1 MKARQF
7 GQNRLEST
15 FSFYWRRMFRLIATI
30 GRRMYTQESELRQE
44 IVAIGKLMYE
54 KGWVAAND
62 GNISVRL
69 DSSRVLCT
77 PTRVSKGMMTPADM
91 IVVDLSGRKLAGERE
106 CTSEIAMH
114 LTIYSL
120 RPDVISVVHAH
131 PPVATGFAVAGR
143 ALDQALLPEVV
154 VSLGSIPL
162 APYGLPGTPALSQAI
177 LPYVSGYDALLLANH
192 GAVAYGPSLREAFF
206 KLETLEHFARIA
218 LIAEMLGGAKVLP
231 RRDVEKLFDS
241 RGRYGV
247 SSPTVMAPG
256 APVVAEDLHGYSN
269 GKIEV
274 SREELAGLIDEAL
287 RLRGVVTR
295 G

>member
-1 MKARQF
+1 M
-7 GQNRLEST
+7 L
-15 FSFYWRRMFRLIATI
+15 
-30 GRRMYTQESELRQE
+30 TQESELRRE
-44 IVAIGKLMYE
+44 FVEIGKLMYQ

-69 DSSRVLCT
+69 QDGHVLCT
-77 PTRVSKGMMTPADM
+77 PTRISKGMMRPDDM
-91 IVVDLSGRKLAGERE
+91 IVVDLAGKKIAGERD

-114 LTIYSL
+114 LTIYSM
-120 RPDVISVVHAH
+120 RPDVMSVVHAH

-177 LPYVSGYDALLLANH
+177 LPYVPSYDALLLANH
-192 GAVAYGPSLREAFF
+192 GAVAYGPSLHEAFF

-218 LIAEMLGGAKVLP
+218 LIAEMLGGARILP
-231 RRDVEKLFDS
+231 KREVERLFDS

-247 SSPTVMAPG
+247 TSPTAMEPG
-256 APVVAEDLHGYSN
+256 APVVAEDRAGRRHPGTE
-269 GKIEV
+269 I
-274 SREELAGLIDEAL
+274 SREEISTLIDEAL
-287 RLRGVVTR
+287 RLRGVLSQ

>member
-1 MKARQF
+1 MFAQETE
-7 GQNRLEST
+7 L
-15 FSFYWRRMFRLIATI
+15 RREMVEI
-30 GRRMYTQESELRQE
+30 GR
-44 IVAIGKLMYE
+44 LMYE

-62 GNISVRL
+62 GNLSVRL
-69 DSSRVLCT
+69 DERRVLCT
-77 PTRVSKGMMTPADM
+77 PTRVSKGMMSPGDM
-91 IVVDLSGRKLAGERE
+91 VVVDLNGQKLSGERE

-120 RPDVISVVHAH
+120 RADVASVVHAH

-177 LPYVSGYDALLLANH
+177 LPYVPDYDAILLANH
-192 GAVAYGPSLREAFF
+192 GAVACGPSLREAFF
-206 KLETLEHFARIA
+206 KLETVEHFARIA
-218 LIAEMLGGAKVLP
+218 LIAEMLGGPKILP
-231 RRDVEKLFDS
+231 RREVEKLFDS

-247 SSPTVMAPG
+247 APGTPMQPG
-256 APVVAEDLHGYSN
+256 APVVAEDRN
-269 GKIEV
+269 GHRNGGIEI
-274 SREELAGLIDEAL
+274 SRAELAGLIDEAL
-287 RLRGVVTR
+287 RLRGVAPR

>member
-1 MKARQF
+1 MYRQDH
-7 GQNRLEST
+7 
-15 FSFYWRRMFRLIATI
+15 
-30 GRRMYTQESELRQE
+30 ELRQQ
-44 IVAIGKLMYE
+44 IVDVGKLMYD

-69 DSSRVLCT
+69 DDGHVLCT
-77 PTRVSKGMMTPADM
+77 PTRISKGMMSPEDM
-91 IVVDLSGRKLAGERE
+91 IIVDIGGKKVSGERD

-120 RPDVISVVHAH
+120 RPDVGSVVHAH
-131 PPVATGFAVAGR
+131 PPVSTGFAVAGR

-177 LPYVSGYDALLLANH
+177 LPYVPGYDALLLANH
-192 GAVAYGPSLREAFF
+192 GAVAYGPSLRDAFF

-218 LIAEMLGGAKVLP
+218 LIAEMLGGAKILP
-231 RRDVEKLFDS
+231 KREVEKLFDS
-241 RGRYGV
+241 RDRYRV
-247 SSPTVMAPG
+247 SSPTSMTPG
-256 APVVAEDLHGYSN
+256 APVVAEDRNGYRN
-269 GKIEV
+269 AKVEV
-274 SREELAGLIDEAL
+274 TREELAALIDEAL
-287 RLRGVVTR
+287 RLRGVLSR

>member
-1 MKARQF
+1 
-7 GQNRLEST
+7 
-15 FSFYWRRMFRLIATI
+15 
-30 GRRMYTQESELRQE
+30 MYTQETELRQE
-44 IVAIGKLMYE
+44 IVDIGKLVYE

-69 DSSRVLCT
+69 DDSRVLCT
-77 PTRVSKGMMTPADM
+77 PTRVSKGMMSPDDM
-91 IVVDLSGRKLAGERE
+91 IVVDLSGNKLAGRRE

-120 RPDVISVVHAH
+120 RPDVVSVVHAH

-154 VSLGSIPL
+154 VSLGTIPL

-177 LPYVSGYDALLLANH
+177 LPYVPGYDALLLANH

-218 LIAEMLGGAKVLP
+218 LIAEMLGGAKILP
-231 RRDVEKLFDS
+231 RREVEKLFDS

-247 SSPTVMAPG
+247 SSRTAMEPG
-256 APVVAEDLHGYSN
+256 APVVAEDRNGHRY

-287 RLRGVVTR
+287 RLRGVLSR

>member
-1 MKARQF
+1 
-7 GQNRLEST
+7 
-15 FSFYWRRMFRLIATI
+15 
-30 GRRMYTQESELRQE
+30 MYTQETELRQE
-44 IVAIGKLMYE
+44 IVAIGKLVYD

-69 DSSRVLCT
+69 DEARVLCT
-77 PTRVSKGMMTPADM
+77 PTRVSKGMMSPEDM
-91 IVVDLSGRKLAGERE
+91 IVVDLSGHKLAGERQ

-120 RPDVISVVHAH
+120 RPDVVSVVHAH

-177 LPYVSGYDALLLANH
+177 LPYVPGYDALLLANH
-192 GAVAYGPSLREAFF
+192 GAVAYGPSLHEAFF

-218 LIAEMLGGAKVLP
+218 LIAEMLGGARILP
-231 RRDVEKLFDS
+231 RREVEKLFDS

-247 SSPTVMAPG
+247 SSPTAMEPG
-256 APVVAEDLHGYSN
+256 APVVAEDRN
-269 GKIEV
+269 GHRNGRIEV

-287 RLRGVVTR
+287 RLRGVPSR